1 MTIRDSNGNVL
12 TKTAL
17 TALTS
22 AVTPPAMVTVNAT
35 VYQDYTTPD
44 QAGHFEDARRILF
57 HQGEIVAQSVIDG
70 LYPTATYTSISPS
83 TGTTA
88 GGTPV
93 TIKGTNLTGVTGVT
107 FGGTAATQV
116 KVVDDTTV
124 TCVTPAKS
132 AATVAVVIN
141 DDNAN
146 VAAGSVFTF
155 A

>member
-1 MTIRDSNGNVL
+1 MTIRDSSGNVL

-17 TALTS
+17 QALTS
-22 AVTPPAMVTVNAT
+22 SVTPPAMVTVNAT
-35 VYQDYTTPD
+35 VYQDYTHQD
-44 QAGHFEDARRILF
+44 SGGHFEDARRILF
-57 HQGEIVAQSVIDG
+57 HTGEIVPQATIDA
-70 LYPTATYTSISPS
+70 LYPTATFTSITPA

-93 TIKGTNLTGVTGVT
+93 VIKGTNFAGVTGVT

-116 KVVDDTTV
+116 KVVDDSTI

-132 AATVAVVIN
+132 AGAVNVVIA
-141 DDNAN
+141 DDAAN
-146 VAAGSVFTF
+146 VTASNAYTY